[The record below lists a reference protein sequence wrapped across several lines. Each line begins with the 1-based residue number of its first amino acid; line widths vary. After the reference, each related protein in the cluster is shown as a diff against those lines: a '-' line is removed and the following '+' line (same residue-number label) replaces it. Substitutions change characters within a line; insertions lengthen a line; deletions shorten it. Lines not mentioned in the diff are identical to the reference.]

1 MQRKL
6 LEVIMAVLMIAAV
19 WILSQTDIRIK
30 STYTGTKE
38 DIDSNSIYITDEQS
52 INNDIYTDNTNRQE
66 RDSKNNNSN
75 INNLNENDL
84 DNSNLDKSNS
94 NNSTENSYTKTVV
107 IDPGHGG
114 MDSGKVGINGRYEKE
129 INLEISIHLKEY
141 LEKEGFKVYLT
152 RDSDSGLYLDSDSNK
167 KASDMKKRCDI
178 IYSEKADIAVSI
190 HQNSFTDEAVRGAQ
204 VFFYT
209 HSEEGKKLAN
219 IIQES
224 IKNIADPDNTRT
236 EKANDSYYMLINT
249 KCPTVIVECGFLS
262 NREEADRLSQEEYQI
277 LIAKAIGEG
286 IKAYTGE
293 MKY

>member
-30 STYTGTKE
+30 STYTKARE

-52 INNDIYTDNTNRQE
+52 INNDIYTDNINRQE
-66 RDSKNNNSN
+66 SDANNT
-75 INNLNENDL
+75 
-84 DNSNLDKSNS
+84 
-94 NNSTENSYTKTVV
+94 TENSYTKTVV

-152 RDSDSGLYLDSDSNK
+152 RDSDAGLYLDSDSNK